1 MLADSVGW
9 MDLEIVGEP
18 LPSGDHDVVIC
29 AVTGYQNL
37 QNYARPLYTD
47 YLRPFLT

>member
-1 MLADSVGW
+1 
-9 MDLEIVGEP
+9 MDLAIVGDP

-29 AVTGYQNL
+29 KVTAYRSL

-47 YLRPFLT
+47 TLR